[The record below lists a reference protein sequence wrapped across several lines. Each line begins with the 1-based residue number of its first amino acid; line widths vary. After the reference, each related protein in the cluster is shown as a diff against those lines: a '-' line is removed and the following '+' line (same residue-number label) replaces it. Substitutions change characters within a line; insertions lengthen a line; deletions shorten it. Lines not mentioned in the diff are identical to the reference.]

1 VRILLLENPRSG
13 TASRRKRA
21 GELVSRLKA
30 EGARVTVESPDSP
43 EAMRERASKARLGE
57 YDVLM
62 VSGGDGTLHAVV
74 NGLVRVARED
84 RPPLAVVPLGRG
96 NDFAFEIGVRSGKDT
111 LEALAAGSRRLVDL
125 GRTQAGV
132 FLGIAGAG
140 FDAKAARRA
149 QDTPILS
156 GSLLYSYAVVRTVLD
171 FRPLAARVRYE
182 GGAYEGAITFA
193 AVGNTSRY
201 GGGMRIAPEASI
213 DDGLL
218 DLCLV
223 RAISRTTLLRMFPTV
238 FSGRHLSHPSV
249 SYARTPWVEIAT
261 EESSEVFADGE
272 FLQTTPVRI
281 DVLPRELEVVAPP
294 GFASEV

>member
-1 VRILLLENPRSG
+1 MRILLLENRRSG
-13 TASRRKRA
+13 TSSRRNRA
-21 GELVSRLKA
+21 RELESLLKA
-30 EGARVTVESPDSP
+30 EGARVTVESPGSA
-43 EAMRERASKARLGE
+43 EAMRERASRARLGE
-57 YDVLM
+57 HEVLM
-62 VSGGDGTLHAVV
+62 VAGGDGTLHAVV
-74 NGLVRVARED
+74 NGLVRVARGN

-96 NDFAFEIGVRSGKDT
+96 NDFAFEIGIRSERDS
-111 LEALAAGSRRLVDL
+111 LAALAAGSRRLVDL
-125 GRTQAGV
+125 GRTQGGV

-281 DVLPRELEVVAPP
+281 DVLPRELEVVALP

>member
-21 GELVSRLKA
+21 SEPQSFLKA
-30 EGARVTVESPDSP
+30 EGARVTVETPASA
-43 EAMRERASKARLGE
+43 EAMRERASRARRSE
-57 YDVLM
+57 HDIVL
-62 VSGGDGTLHAVV
+62 VAGGDGTLHAVV

-84 RPPLAVVPLGRG
+84 RPPLAVLPLGRG
-96 NDFAFEIGVRSGKDT
+96 NDFAFEIGIRSEKDA
-111 LEALAAGSRRLVDL
+111 LAALAAGSRRLVDL

-132 FLGIAGAG
+132 FLGIAGTG

-149 QDTPILS
+149 QETPILS

-171 FRPLAARVRYE
+171 FRPLAARVRYQ

-193 AVGNTSRY
+193 AAGNTSRY
-201 GGGMRIAPEASI
+201 GGGMRIAPEAKL

-249 SYARTPWVEIAT
+249 SYVRTPWVEIAT
-261 EESSEVFADGE
+261 EERAEVFADGE
-272 FLQTTPVRI
+272 FLQRTPVRI

-294 GFASEV
+294 A

>member
-1 VRILLLENPRSG
+1 MRILLLENPRSG

-21 GELVSRLKA
+21 SELESRLMA

-43 EAMRERASKARLGE
+43 EAMRERASRAGLGE
-57 YDVLM
+57 HDVLM
-62 VSGGDGTLHAVV
+62 VAGGDGTLHSVV
-74 NGLVRVARED
+74 NGLVRVARGD
-84 RPPLAVVPLGRG
+84 RPLLAVVPLGRG
-96 NDFAFEIGVRSGKDT
+96 NDFAFEIGIRSVKDS
-111 LEALAAGSRRLVDL
+111 LAALTAGSRRLVDL
-125 GRTQAGV
+125 GRTQGGV

-249 SYARTPWVEIAT
+249 SYVRTPWVEIET

-272 FLQTTPVRI
+272 FLQRTPVRI
-281 DVLPRELEVVAPP
+281 EVLPRELEVLAPP
-294 GFASEV
+294 A

>member
-1 VRILLLENPRSG
+1 MRILLLENPRSG
-13 TASRRKRA
+13 GASRRKNA
-21 GELVSRLKA
+21 SKLESLLKA
-30 EGARVTVESPDSP
+30 EGARVTVESPGSA
-43 EAMRERASKARLGE
+43 EAMRERAARVRRE
-57 YDVLM
+57 EHDVLM

-84 RPPLAVVPLGRG
+84 RPALAVLPLGRG
-96 NDFAFEIGVRSGKDT
+96 NDFAFEIGIRSEREA
-111 LEALAAGSRRLVDL
+111 LEVLAAGSRRLVDL
-125 GRTQAGV
+125 GRTEAGV

-149 QDTPILS
+149 QDTPLLS
-156 GSLLYSYAVVRTVLD
+156 GSVLYSYAVVRTVLD

-238 FSGRHLSHPSV
+238 FSGRHLSHSSV
-249 SYARTPWVEIAT
+249 SYVRTPWVEIET

-272 FLQTTPVRI
+272 FLQRTPVRI
-281 DVLPRELEVVAPP
+281 EVLPRELEVVAPK
-294 GFASEV
+294 A